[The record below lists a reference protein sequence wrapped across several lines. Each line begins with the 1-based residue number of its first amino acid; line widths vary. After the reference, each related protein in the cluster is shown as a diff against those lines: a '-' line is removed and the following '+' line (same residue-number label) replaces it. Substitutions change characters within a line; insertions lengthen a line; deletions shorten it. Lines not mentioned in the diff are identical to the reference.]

1 MACVGCSCSTGKDST
16 PGAVSGCKSNGGCAS
31 GGCNRHN
38 TYDWITALGIRD
50 PNPYEN
56 VEVSF
61 KNGSRKEFFKNP
73 PFTRATTG
81 DWVIV
86 ESATGG
92 YDVGKIS
99 LSGELVRLQMK
110 RKRVRPDARLQT
122 VVRKAH
128 ERDLERL
135 VEVRN
140 QEKAVMVQA
149 RAISRALDL
158 DMKVGD
164 VEFQGDGRKCTFY
177 YTADG
182 RVDFRELIREYA
194 REFKVKIEMRQ
205 IGARQE
211 SARIGGLGNC
221 GRELC
226 CSTWLTEF
234 KSVNTAAARFQNL
247 AINQTKLSGMCG
259 RLKCCLNYE
268 LDTYID
274 ALEDFPDRAE
284 RMKTSAGM
292 AILVKTDVFK
302 RLMFYTYAENRGKF
316 FPLHVDQVWDALDL
330 IKKGELPVSLEDI
343 LSKTP
348 PKDEEPEEEE
358 PDYDSVNDVL
368 ELPLEKRKKKKKKK
382 SKTRDRSQSAAAAVE
397 KVAKEESAKAV
408 PDKRPP
414 GRPDQRRDQRSGQ
427 QRPQGRPEGRPEG
440 PRPQNDGPKP
450 GNRPNQPGNRRPEQ
464 PRPQQKNEAG
474 AEKSEPRPQQPQ
486 QPRPPRPERSE
497 RPPRPEQKPRLEQT
511 PRPEQRPRPE
521 QPPRPEQKPRAEQ
534 PPRTDQN
541 PKTDQPPKTGDGNT
555 PPRTGGRGRD
565 RWKSKSR
572 GPKKED

>member
-1 MACVGCSCSTGKDST
+1 
-16 PGAVSGCKSNGGCAS
+16 VSGCNSNGGCS
-31 GGCNRHN
+31 TGGCNRHN
-38 TYDWITALGIRD
+38 TYDWITALGITD
-50 PNPYEN
+50 AKTFDI

-61 KNGSRKEFFKNP
+61 KNGARKDFFNNP
-73 PFTRATTG
+73 PYTRTSTG

-86 ESATGG
+86 ESFSGG
-92 YDVGKIS
+92 YDVGKVS

-110 RKRVRPDARLQT
+110 RKRVRPDTRLQS

-128 ERDLERL
+128 DRDLERL
-135 VEVRN
+135 EEVRCD
-140 QEKAVMVQA
+140 EKSVMVQA
-149 RAISRALDL
+149 RAIARTLDL

-182 RVDFRELIREYA
+182 RVDFRELIRQYA

-234 KSVNTAAARFQNL
+234 KSVNTAAARYQNL

-302 RLMFYTYAENRGKF
+302 RLMYYTYAENRGKF
-316 FPLHVDQVWDALDL
+316 FPLHVDQVWDALDM
-330 IKKGELPVSLEDI
+330 IKRGEFPASLEDI
-343 LSKTP
+343 QAMAP
-348 PKDEEPEEEE
+348 PSTDEPEEEE
-358 PDYDSVNDVL
+358 PDFENVHDVIQ
-368 ELPLEKRKKKKKKK
+368 LPAEKRKKKKKKNK
-382 SKTRDRSQSAAAAVE
+382 KGRDRSLSAAAAVE
-397 KVAKEESAKAV
+397 KAAQDDQAKPPAG
-408 PDKRPP
+408 RPS
-414 GRPDQRRDQRSGQ
+414 GRPDQPRDNRPARDSGKPDQRPPREPGKPD
-427 QRPQGRPEGRPEG
+427 QRP
-440 PRPQNDGPKP
+440 PRAERSD
-450 GNRPNQPGNRRPEQ
+450 NRPPREPGQADQRPPRTERSDSRPPREPGQPDQRP
-464 PRPQQKNEAG
+464 PRTERSDN
-474 AEKSEPRPQQPQ
+474 
-486 QPRPPRPERSE
+486 RPPRPENKGPQSDNR
-497 RPPRPEQKPRLEQT
+497 
-511 PRPEQRPRPE
+511 
-521 QPPRPEQKPRAEQ
+521 
-534 PPRTDQN
+534 PPRTDR
-541 PKTDQPPKTGDGNT
+541 PPTPPADKTTPPDGDGNKD
-555 PPRTGGRGRD
+555 RNNNRERD
-565 RWKSKSR
+565 NRRFKGK
-572 GPKKED
+572 GPKKTE

>member
-1 MACVGCSCSTGKDST
+1 MGCIGCSCSTGKDS
-16 PGAVSGCKSNGGCAS
+16 VSGCRSNGGCAS

-38 TYDWITALGIRD
+38 TFDWITALGIVD
-50 PNPYEN
+50 AKPFDV

-73 PFTRATTG
+73 PYTRATTG
-81 DWVIV
+81 DWVVV
-86 ESATGG
+86 ESPSGG
-92 YDVGKIS
+92 FDVGKVS

-135 VEVRN
+135 DEVRHA
-140 QEKAVMVQA
+140 EKEVMVQA
-149 RAISRALDL
+149 RVIARTLDL
-158 DMKVGD
+158 DMKIGD

-182 RVDFRELIREYA
+182 RVDFRELIRSYA

-211 SARIGGLGNC
+211 SARVGGIGNC

-234 KSVNTAAARFQNL
+234 KSVNTAAARYQNL

-284 RMKTSAGM
+284 KLKTAAGL

-302 RLMFYTYAENRGKF
+302 RLMYYTYAENRGK
-316 FPLHVDQVWDALDL
+316 LYAIHVDQIWEALDM
-330 IKKGELPVSLEDI
+330 IKQGQLPGSLDDI
-343 LSKTP
+343 LAMAPTP
-348 PKDEEPEEEE
+348 EVDEPEEAE
-358 PDYDSVNDVL
+358 PDFENVHDVV
-368 ELPLEKRKKKKKKK
+368 ELPIEKRKKKKKKK
-382 SKTRDRSQSAAAAVE
+382 KKSRDRSQSAAAAVE
-397 KVAKEESAKAV
+397 KAAQQDNLPATNRREQPRNKPTNKEE
-408 PDKRPP
+408 
-414 GRPDQRRDQRSGQ
+414 GR
-427 QRPQGRPEGRPEG
+427 RPQ
-440 PRPQNDGPKP
+440 
-450 GNRPNQPGNRRPEQ
+450 PNQPPAKRQEGNASP
-464 PRPQQKNEAG
+464 A
-474 AEKSEPRPQQPQ
+474 
-486 QPRPPRPERSE
+486 
-497 RPPRPEQKPRLEQT
+497 
-511 PRPEQRPRPE
+511 
-521 QPPRPEQKPRAEQ
+521 
-534 PPRTDQN
+534 
-541 PKTDQPPKTGDGNT
+541 PKTGDT
-555 PPRTGGRGRD
+555 AHQRQRD
-565 RWKSKSR
+565 KRNFKNK
-572 GPKKED
+572 GPKKN

>member
-1 MACVGCSCSTGKDST
+1 MGCIGCSCSTGKDN
-16 PGAVSGCKSNGGCAS
+16 ASGCRSNGGCAT

-50 PNPYEN
+50 SHPFDV

-73 PFTRATTG
+73 QYTRATTG

-86 ESATGG
+86 ESHSGG
-92 YDVGKIS
+92 FDIGKVS

-110 RKRVRPDARLQT
+110 RKRVRPDARLAP

-128 ERDLERL
+128 ERDIERL
-135 VEVRN
+135 DEVRR
-140 QEKAVMVQA
+140 QEKEVMVQA
-149 RAISRALDL
+149 RVIARTLDL
-158 DMKVGD
+158 DMKIGD

-182 RVDFRELIREYA
+182 RVDFRELIRSYA

-226 CSTWLTEF
+226 CSTWLAEF
-234 KSVNTAAARFQNL
+234 KSVNTAAARYQNL

-284 RMKTSAGM
+284 RLKTSAGL

-302 RLMFYTYAENRGKF
+302 RLMYYTYAENRGKF
-316 FPLHVDQVWDALDL
+316 FPLHVDQVWEALDMM
-330 IKKGELPVSLEDI
+330 KQGKMPGSLEDI
-343 LSKTP
+343 QAMAP
-348 PKDEEPEEEE
+348 PPVEVEEEE
-358 PDYDSVNDVL
+358 PDFENVENVI
-368 ELPLEKRKKKKKKK
+368 ELPIEKRKKKKKR
-382 SKTRDRSQSAAAAVE
+382 SKNRDRSQTAAAAVE
-397 KVAKEESAKAV
+397 KAAQDDSRHS
-408 PDKRPP
+408 RPP
-414 GRPDQRRDQRSGQ
+414 GRRDDR
-427 QRPQGRPEGRPEG
+427 
-440 PRPQNDGPKP
+440 
-450 GNRPNQPGNRRPEQ
+450 NRRPESQ
-464 PRPQQKNEAG
+464 AGRPDRRPPQQ
-474 AEKSEPRPQQPQ
+474 
-486 QPRPPRPERSE
+486 ERSGPLPKAKDAN
-497 RPPRPEQKPRLEQT
+497 RPAN
-511 PRPEQRPRPE
+511 
-521 QPPRPEQKPRAEQ
+521 PPA
-534 PPRTDQN
+534 
-541 PKTDQPPKTGDGNT
+541 PKQDGNDGNKPA
-555 PPRTGGRGRD
+555 PPQGNNNPNRNRD
-565 RWKSKSR
+565 KRNFKGK
-572 GPKKED
+572 GPKKG